1 MGERGGP
8 EQEAEDMQEE
18 MMQRQQVKEK
28 WEVALGPW
36 RQKIT
41 SPSPRARKKKQQAAR
56 RRDKTDSQHPYQLR
70 NKKGREPQ
78 EEEEL
83 SN

>member
-1 MGERGGP
+1 M
-8 EQEAEDMQEE
+8 
-18 MMQRQQVKEK
+18 KEK

-36 RQKIT
+36 RQKVT
-41 SPSPRARKKKQQAAR
+41 SPSPRDRKRKQQAAR
-56 RRDKTDSQHPYQLR
+56 KRDKREAQHPYQLR
-70 NKKGREPQ
+70 NKKGSEPQ